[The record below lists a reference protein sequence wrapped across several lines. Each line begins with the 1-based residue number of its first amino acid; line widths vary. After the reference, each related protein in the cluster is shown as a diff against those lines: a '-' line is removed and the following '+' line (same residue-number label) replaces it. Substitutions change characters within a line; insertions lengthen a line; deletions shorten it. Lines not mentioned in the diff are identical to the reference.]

1 MSALNK
7 VFEIAE
13 NYADSYE
20 LTLIL
25 VAKTEF
31 TALRTELDYA
41 HLKLASLQLKAD
53 STERRYESA
62 INITNTTLAQLQ
74 TSKQL
79 LEEVKKDAARYQW
92 LRNKGIERI
101 NWEGFTT
108 ETCDIGLDHAIEK
121 TMENVK

>member
-108 ETCDIGLDHAIEK
+108 EKCDIGLDHAIEK